1 MNKKELQNRV
11 YELEQELLEAKI
23 SKAKVIEKH
32 TFFAENR
39 KLRTFSGRPKNDG
52 DPSIDDWIDDL
63 DIAFSARG
71 RTDAQKVDL
80 IYNHLEGQAKEEIK
94 FRADIRHD
102 PEAILECLR
111 SAFGNPESIITLQQ
125 RFFER
130 QQRESETIRE
140 YSYVLLELYQAV
152 IKKDNTVFPDKERTL
167 CERFVN
173 GLHDKYMRKEAK
185 RLFRR
190 KFDKIDFYHLRDEMI
205 LLSEEE
211 EFESTQVSPCET
223 KKTSDRPQSVISDH
237 PSLNT
242 KSSDAPSTDDLLK
255 IIQAQQKQIDS
266 LTGYMKD
273 SENKQQ
279 TMERHTTQTPIDR
292 FTNPN
297 ESSTERRSNQY
308 PMDRQAFNRSVYCYG
323 CGRQG
328 HIQKNCRATAYRNNG
343 SENK

>member
-63 DIAFSARG
+63 EIAFSARG

-80 IYNHLEGQAKEEIK
+80 IYTHLEGQAKEEIK

-140 YSYVLLELYQAV
+140 YSYVLVELYQTV
-152 IKKDNTVFPDKERTL
+152 IKKDNTVFPDKEKTL

-211 EFESTQVSPCET
+211 ESTQVSPCET
-223 KKTSDRPQSVISDH
+223 KIKTSDRPQSVISDH
-237 PSLNT
+237 PNLNT
-242 KSSDAPSTDDLLK
+242 KSSDVPSTEDLLK
-255 IIQAQQKQIDS
+255 IIEAQQKQIDS

-273 SENKQQ
+273 SANKLP
-279 TMERHTTQTPIDR
+279 TTERHTTQTPTGIKR
-292 FTNPN
+292 FTND
-297 ESSTERRSNQY
+297 SSMERRSNQY
-308 PMDRQAFNRSVYCYG
+308 PMDRGTFNRSVYCYG

-328 HIQKNCRATAYRNNG
+328 HIQRNCRAAAYRNNG
-343 SENK
+343 SEN